1 MQYTSVWVAR
11 VGIAACAQPTPYL
24 YCHCTI
30 IKRGPKVLQSTSTD
44 TVTLKKGIHYLLW
57 QPIEKVKNIHT
68 FQFPLKLIDLFRTH
82 TIVVFVFMY

>member
-1 MQYTSVWVAR
+1 M
-11 VGIAACAQPTPYL
+11 
-24 YCHCTI
+24 
-30 IKRGPKVLQSTSTD
+30 QSTSTD